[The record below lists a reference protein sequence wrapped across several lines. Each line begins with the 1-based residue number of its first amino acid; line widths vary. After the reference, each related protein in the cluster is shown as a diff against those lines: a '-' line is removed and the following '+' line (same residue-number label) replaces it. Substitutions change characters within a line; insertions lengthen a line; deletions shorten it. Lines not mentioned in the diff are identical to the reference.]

1 MKRVLL
7 MATHNQGKRRE
18 YESMLGEVLPE
29 GWTFQD
35 LGSWPGEMPD
45 VVEDRDTFVG
55 NAIKKAVESTQAA
68 GVPAL
73 SEDSGL
79 VVDALDGAPGVYSA
93 RFAGTHGDNEANN
106 TLLVERMEGVPDGER
121 SARYVALTCLAVEPN
136 EAGQELLGEL
146 GLRWDDIPEG
156 EPDEEGVA
164 GRAHGCAVVWWR
176 GTVEGEIAR
185 ERRGTGGFGYD
196 PLFHVPSHDRR
207 MAELSPTEKNAISH
221 RGDALRKM
229 KVSFQSKKSG

>member
-7 MATHNQGKRRE
+7 MAAHNQGKRRE
-18 YESMLGEVLPE
+18 YESMLSDVLPQ

-35 LGSWPGEMPD
+35 LGSWGEEIPD

-79 VVDALDGAPGVYSA
+79 AVDALDGAPGVYSA
-93 RFAGTHGDNEANN
+93 RFSGVHGDNDANN
-106 TLLVERMEGVPDGER
+106 ALLLERMADVPDGAR
-121 SARYVALTCLAVEPN
+121 TARYIALTCLAVEPDD
-136 EAGQELLGEL
+136 AGHELLAEL
-146 GLRWDDIPEG
+146 GLAWEEVPDG
-156 EPDEEGVA
+156 EPEEEGVA
-164 GRAHGCAVVWWR
+164 GRTQGCVVIWWR

-185 ERRGTGGFGYD
+185 DPRGTGGFGYD
-196 PLFHVPSHDRR
+196 PLFHVKPQNRR
-207 MAELSPTEKNAISH
+207 MAELTPAEKNAISH
-221 RGDALRKM
+221 RGDALRKL
-229 KVSFQSKKSG
+229 KASFDR